1 MTGGGWG
8 VLPFRQLT
16 RAPKTGNEFYEAC
29 VDQLRSKRWW
39 ESCQELE
46 KREEKKVKLFDFL
59 MPTWFIQLKNS
70 KPNFLND
77 WKKKVLSRKFD
88 SSKKCKSSFRWWR
101 LWFKLI
107 HNFPLKSQPILNPN
121 GFLVELDWVL
131 APVQSWTRK
140 QITTGNPTPLEKAQ
154 DLIRWPNLA
163 RSIFAQNFVSRNVSA
178 CCEC

>member
-1 MTGGGWG
+1 MTGGGGSGLSVSWRA
-8 VLPFRQLT
+8 LLRPATNSTRLALT
-16 RAPKTGNEFYEAC
+16 SYAANADENRVKSWKTW
-29 VDQLRSKRWW
+29 R
-39 ESCQELE
+39 
-46 KREEKKVKLFDFL
+46 KKVKLFDFL
-59 MPTWFIQLKNS
+59 MPTWFIQLKKS

-88 SSKKCKSSFRWWR
+88 SSKKCKSSFRRWR

-107 HNFPLKSQPILNPN
+107 HNFPLKSQPITDLNPN

-154 DLIRWPNLA
+154 ELIRWLNLA